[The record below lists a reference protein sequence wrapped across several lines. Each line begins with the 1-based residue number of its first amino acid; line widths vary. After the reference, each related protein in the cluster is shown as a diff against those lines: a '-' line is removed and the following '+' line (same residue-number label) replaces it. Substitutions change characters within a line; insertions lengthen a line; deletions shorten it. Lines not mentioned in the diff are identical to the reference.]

1 MGLSNISGTI
11 TAIVT
16 PFTKKG
22 IVDFKQLEN
31 LIEFQIENG
40 VQGIVVCG
48 STGESATLKLKEKQ
62 EIIIKSVEIS
72 AGRLPVIAATGTY
85 ETEQSIELS
94 KFAQDNGSDAVLIV
108 APYYL
113 KPTQDGL
120 FKHYKLIADSISIPV
135 IIYNIPGRTGVNI
148 TAETQLKIA
157 NCCKNVI
164 ATKEASSNLMQ
175 MMDIIANAPK
185 GFSLLSGDDSLTLP
199 IIAVGGKGVISVISN
214 YAPKQYAEC
223 INLALKGKFKEAQKI
238 HYSLY
243 KLMELNFI
251 EPNPVPAKY
260 ALSLMKMVNENIRMP
275 LLPLKDESKQL
286 IKKALKEQNFI

>member
-22 IVDFKQLEN
+22 NVDFKQLEN

-113 KPTQDGL
+113 NRRGWT
-120 FKHYKLIADSISIPV
+120 F
-135 IIYNIPGRTGVNI
+135 
-148 TAETQLKIA
+148 
-157 NCCKNVI
+157 
-164 ATKEASSNLMQ
+164 
-175 MMDIIANAPK
+175 
-185 GFSLLSGDDSLTLP
+185 
-199 IIAVGGKGVISVISN
+199 
-214 YAPKQYAEC
+214 
-223 INLALKGKFKEAQKI
+223 
-238 HYSLY
+238 
-243 KLMELNFI
+243 
-251 EPNPVPAKY
+251 Y
-260 ALSLMKMVNENIRMP
+260 AL
-275 LLPLKDESKQL
+275 
-286 IKKALKEQNFI
+286 

>member
-22 IVDFKQLEN
+22 EVDYKQLEN